1 MIRQVIML
9 NISDVLQLLTLIVI
23 TAQLIKTI
31 KNNKEK

>member
-23 TAQLIKTI
+23 TAQLIETI